1 MRRGSGDPAA
11 YYAAFRAYHPIGRMA
26 SPEEIAAFVLCLLS
40 PAAAFMTGS
49 AIAID
54 GGSTAGRSW

>member
-1 MRRGSGDPAA
+1 L
-11 YYAAFRAYHPIGRMA
+11 A
-26 SPEEIAAFVLCLLS
+26 SPEEITAFVLCLLS

-54 GGSTAGRSW
+54 GGSTAGRT

>member
-1 MRRGSGDPAA
+1 L
-11 YYAAFRAYHPIGRMA
+11 GRIA
-26 SPEEIAAFVLCLLS
+26 TPQEIAGFVLCLLS

-54 GGSTAGRSW
+54 GGSTAGRRWEG